1 MPTAPPRTCARCR
14 QPAPKGKPCPC
25 RKPWEG
31 STHPGGHDDR
41 RMAKAL
47 AAYRRENPYCEWPGC
62 PRLADHTDHIV
73 PLAELPKGDPRRYD
87 PENYQSLCAPHHA
100 TKTHADS
107 QRGRI
112 RPR

>member
-1 MPTAPPRTCARCR
+1 MRPLPSAGAQGQAVPVPEAV
-14 QPAPKGKPCPC
+14 
-25 RKPWEG
+25 EG

-73 PLAELPKGDPRRYD
+73 PLAELPKGDPGATTQRITRAYARLIMRRRR
-87 PENYQSLCAPHHA
+87 
-100 TKTHADS
+100 T
-107 QRGRI
+107 RI
-112 RPR
+112 ASEAA